1 MLKWN
6 YSHINSMQSYE
17 NTWCKMIRFALY
29 SQLSV
34 GTQWYS
40 GSNSHVSYQWK
51 RTSQGIWKDLSIHNW
66 IVFRIWIMILL
77 KHKISSIVILRHK
90 SQPYLLF
97 VWLVFLFSGQEN
109 STHTSNHWLWSR
121 SIDILCPPVS
131 VTKTYLHI
139 YWLTPKLV
147 FCNL

>member
-6 YSHINSMQSYE
+6 YSHNNYMHSYE
-17 NTWCKMIRFALY
+17 NTWCKMIRFVLY

-66 IVFRIWIMILL
+66 IVFRIWIIILL
-77 KHKISSIVILRHK
+77 KHKISSSVILRHK

-97 VWLVFLFSGQEN
+97 VCCFFFYFQDRR
-109 STHTSNHWLWSR
+109 TAHTWATTGYEAEALIFCAPQWVLPRHTCIY
-121 SIDILCPPVS
+121 IDW
-131 VTKTYLHI
+131 HQ
-139 YWLTPKLV
+139 
-147 FCNL
+147 N